1 MADDSRSAVENG
13 HTTDENALLRKKYE
27 TAVERNHILESG
39 VVRLSARL
47 SEAWSFLDDI
57 KSGTGHEE
65 LSYTQMLEVLPG
77 QVAWNGQAVKLLK
90 EMDGVLAV
98 AEGGKPDAEEMLE
111 LRRKIADLLR
121 RA

>member
-13 HTTDENALLRKKYE
+13 HTTDENALLRKKFE